1 MRSSMT
7 FSEYMNDW
15 LYGEKGYYSE
25 YHTIGKEGDFYTAV
39 SSTKF
44 FGGTIGNY
52 IVKRIKEGQVAKDAT
67 ICEIGAHHG
76 YMMADIIE
84 FIFTLA
90 PELLQTLEFA
100 VIERFEHLQE
110 KQAAYFKEAFGDEV
124 KITIYSSLEE
134 FHVENAFFVANEIF
148 DAFGCDLIKD
158 GKTATVKDHKITF
171 DGNDEEVLAIA
182 KRYGQT
188 GGEIGRGYEAFA
200 LAMAASAKHSEF
212 ITFDYGDITIRND
225 FSSRIYDKHEVYPL
239 FDEKLTL
246 SKAYAST
253 DITYDVNF
261 LHVKDAYEAA
271 GFKQLA
277 YGTQLT
283 AMIDFGLLELLEML
297 QKNVSDET
305 YAVEVGKVKTI
316 IDPTIMGERFKMI
329 HLKKD

>member
-1 MRSSMT
+1 
-7 FSEYMNDW
+7 MNEW
-15 LYGEKGYYSE
+15 LYGDKGYYSE

-44 FGGTIGNY
+44 FCGTVGNY
-52 IVKRIKEGQVAKDAT
+52 IVRRIQEGHVTKDAT

-100 VIERFEHLQE
+100 VIERFEHLRE
-110 KQAAYFKEAFGDEV
+110 KQAAYFKQAFGDEV
-124 KITIYSSLEE
+124 TIKIYASLEE
-134 FHVENAFFVANEIF
+134 LKVENAFFVANEIF

-171 DGNDEEVLAIA
+171 DGNDEDVLAIA

-200 LAMAASAKHSEF
+200 LEMATAATHSEF
-212 ITFDYGDITIRND
+212 LTFDYGDVTVRND
-225 FSSRIYDKHEVYPL
+225 FSSRVYDKHEVYPL
-239 FDEKLTL
+239 FDESLTL
-246 SKAYAST
+246 SEAYATT

-261 LHVKDAYEAA
+261 LHVKDAYEEA
-271 GFKQLA
+271 GFRQLEYA
-277 YGTQLT
+277 TQLK
-283 AMIDFGLLELLEML
+283 AMVDFGLLELLEML
-297 QKNVSDET
+297 QKNVSDSVYT
-305 YAVEVGKVKTI
+305 AEVGKVKTI

>member
-1 MRSSMT
+1 MT
-7 FSEYMNDW
+7 FSTYMNEW
-15 LYGEKGYYSE
+15 LYGDKGYYSE

-52 IVKRIKEGQVAKDAT
+52 IVKRIKEGHVAKDAT

-90 PELLQTLEFA
+90 PELLGSLSFA

-110 KQAAYFKEAFGDEV
+110 KQAVYFKEAFGDDV
-124 KITIYSSLEE
+124 TIKIYSSLDEL
-134 FHVENAFFVANEIF
+134 HVESAFFVANEIF

-158 GKTATVKDHKITF
+158 GKTATVKEHKISF
-171 DGNDEEVLAIA
+171 DGADEAVLAIA
-182 KRYGQT
+182 KRYGQI
-188 GGEIGRGYEAFA
+188 GGEVGRGYEVFA
-200 LAMAASAKHSEF
+200 LEMAAAATHSEF
-212 ITFDYGDITIRND
+212 LTFDYGDITIRND
-225 FSSRIYDKHEVYPL
+225 FSCRVYDNHEVFPL

-246 SKAYAST
+246 SQAYART

-271 GFKQLA
+271 GFRQLD
-277 YGTQLT
+277 YGTQLK
-283 AMIDFGLLELLEML
+283 AMIDFGLLELLEIL
-297 QKNVSDET
+297 QKNVSDEVYT
-305 YAVEVGKVKTI
+305 IEVGKVKTI